1 MDILQCQNPM
11 HCKGGVDTD
20 DLCAEG
26 YTGPLCAACD
36 TNFAAVGFGQSLT
49 CNVCDMNSEATVAII
64 VAIILLVFAAILAC
78 YLKKGLGEDAQSL
91 LRQRSRSASEA
102 ISSTAQ
108 NFEKYQPIIKIIF
121 TYYQVVGSLGF
132 VYILNFPRD
141 FYAVTSVFGGIV
153 SLDFISFIPLGCI
166 APADFYSELLAYT
179 LVPLFLS
186 AALIAYYKKLS
197 TSADLEAKISKSR
210 YSKSS

>member
-1 MDILQCQNPM
+1 MPKSNALQGRRR
-11 HCKGGVDTD
+11 HH

-26 YTGPLCAACD
+26 YTGPLCAVCD

-49 CNVCDMNSEATVAII
+49 CNICDTNSEATVTII

-91 LRQRSRSASEA
+91 LRQRSHSASEA
-102 ISSTAQ
+102 ISSAAQ

-121 TYYQVVGSLGF
+121 TYYQVVDSLGF
-132 VYILNFPRD
+132 VYILNFPPD

-197 TSADLEAKISKSR
+197 TSTDLEAKISKSR